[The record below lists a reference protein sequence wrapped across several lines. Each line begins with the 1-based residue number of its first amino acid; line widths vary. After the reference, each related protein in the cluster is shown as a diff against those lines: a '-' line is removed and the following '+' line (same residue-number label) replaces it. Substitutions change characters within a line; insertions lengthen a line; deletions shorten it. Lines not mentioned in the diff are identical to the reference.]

1 MRRFF
6 TALYA
11 FAVLATL
18 SAAPVFASGGKLTGK
33 VVDAKTGE
41 PLSGAS
47 VRVEGT
53 QLGAAVGLDG
63 IYVILNLPPNTYSV
77 TVTSVGYTKTTVR
90 GIVVNSDLTTFQ
102 NFNVEPASVGLPE
115 VVVEAQKKL
124 IDITQTSGRSIMTAS
139 QISSL
144 PAGNLQTILATSPS
158 AYNGYIRGGK
168 RFETSYIVDGID
180 LSDKTYESANNANSL
195 FSSYLAVNKTFRQN
209 NNLVEVGSDAL
220 QEVSVNTTSSL
231 RYSPATAGVV
241 DMTLKQGSGKIT
253 GMVTAKYASSLQA
266 AGMNVYTG
274 LLPDGTTA
282 ESKYLTEKTS
292 LAASGNTAKANRYTW
307 TPSEYWYASKP
318 TENLEFNLA
327 GGLLN
332 NLGFMIDAKY
342 INSYGMYPNDF
353 HRSLNATA
361 TVDWAIQPTL
371 KLTAVGI
378 LSDQGYF
385 LGWRNSMYN
394 ENFKFYL
401 QGVPRY
407 AMGTAAGSL
416 KLVKSLSDKTYYEV
430 QATYT
435 DSPDKVGFITSG
447 GQINPIGVTT
457 GDFLTFADPAEI
469 KRYVSN
475 IDLSKFFS
483 VAPQNETP
491 SAASFPSSSPY
502 KLSRPGVY
510 YENQDVQQYNVR
522 ADINSQVTPHHLLS
536 GGVNLQMYNYH
547 NLRRFSPSGY
557 LDVEEYTVH
566 PKQYGIYAQDRI
578 DYSGVIV
585 NVGAR
590 VDGWDA
596 GAKGIGNF
604 FAPYTLV
611 PDSEVFGGVNPNGT
625 PEVIKFNNMV
635 VNRTKTIPVK
645 WLFEPMIGI
654 SHPISEN
661 ASMYYSFSRTMQP
674 LPFSAL
680 YGISYQKFHTSLPN
694 VSAVGSDPME
704 STNYEMGLQY
714 AVSNYLGVNVSAY
727 YRTIKNYNQMAF
739 QVVPRAGIGSTYYL
753 YFYGGNADAR
763 GIELT
768 LRSNALP
775 VGDFMR
781 LTSVLTYTYSYVRS
795 LVGGTALRGQNN
807 TTFYTTT
814 GDSAKYGGGLPFGNA
829 NYYAGYEQ
837 SILGSNSSSFAGY
850 DRPNRVTFILNFD
863 FPKPISSVPVDFHLN
878 TFTTY
883 QSGFLYPISASD
895 PRSRE
900 IGTAPYNMRTDLR
913 FEADFSVAGL
923 SFTPF
928 VEVLNVFNRVNII
941 AYDNS
946 TAGQLLWEQKG
957 IPTGPYGWAV
967 LPDGS
972 SVYDIGR
979 EVYFGLSINF

>member
-1 MRRFF
+1 MRRFY

-11 FAVLATL
+11 FAALAML

-41 PLSGAS
+41 PISGAS
-47 VRVEGT
+47 VRIDGT
-53 QLGAAVGLDG
+53 QMGAAADLDG
-63 IYVILNLPPNTYSV
+63 TYVILNIPPNTYDV
-77 TVTSVGYTKTTVR
+77 TVTSVGYTKTTVK
-90 GIVVNSDLTTFQ
+90 GVVINSDLTTFQ
-102 NFNVEPASVGLPE
+102 NFKVEPASVGLPE

-124 IDITQTSGRSIMTAS
+124 IDITQTSGRSIMTS
-139 QISSL
+139 TQITAL
-144 PAGNLQTILATSPS
+144 PAANLQAILATSPS
-158 AYNGYIRGGK
+158 TFNGYIRGGK

-180 LSDKTYESANNANSL
+180 LSDKTFESANNANSL
-195 FSSYLAVNKTFRQN
+195 FTTYLAVNQTFRDN
-209 NNLVEVGSDAL
+209 NSLVDLGSDAL
-220 QEVSVNTTSSL
+220 QEVTVNTSSNL
-231 RYSPATAGVV
+231 RYSPTTAGVV
-241 DMTLKQGSGKIT
+241 DMTLRQGSGKIT
-253 GMVTAKYASSLQA
+253 GAATIKYASSLEA
-266 AGMNVYTG
+266 AGLNVYTG

-282 ESKYLTEKTS
+282 QSKYLDEKAN
-292 LAASGNTAKANRYTW
+292 LAAAGNTAKADRYTW
-307 TPSEYWYASKP
+307 TPGEYWYGNKP
-318 TENLEFNLA
+318 TTNAQFNLA

-332 NLGFMIDAKY
+332 NLGFMVDAKY
-342 INSYGMYPNDF
+342 INTYGMYPNDF

-371 KLTAVGI
+371 KLTAIGI
-378 LSDQGYF
+378 LADQGYF

-394 ENFKFYL
+394 EDFKFFL

-407 AMGTAAGSL
+407 SMGTAAGSL
-416 KLVKSLSDKTYYEV
+416 KLVNTLSDKTYYEV

-435 DSPDKVGFITSG
+435 DSPDEVGFISSG
-447 GQINPIGVTT
+447 GQINPLGVTT
-457 GDFLTFADPAEI
+457 GDFLTFADPAQI
-469 KRYVSN
+469 KQYVSN
-475 IDLSKFFS
+475 IDLTKFFS

-491 SAASFPSSSPY
+491 TEASFPSSSPY
-502 KLSRPGVY
+502 KLMRPGVY

-522 ADINSQVTPHHLLS
+522 ADINSQVTPHHLLTA
-536 GGVNLQMYNYH
+536 GVNLQMYNYH

-557 LDVEEYTVH
+557 LDSEDYTVH
-566 PKQYGIYAQDRI
+566 PKQYGAYVQDRI

-585 NVGAR
+585 NAGLR

-596 GAKGIGNF
+596 GAKEIGNF

-611 PDSEVFGGVNPNGT
+611 PDSEVLGGVNPNGT
-625 PEVIKFNNMV
+625 PEVIKFSNMV
-635 VNRTKTIPVK
+635 VNRTKTVPVK

-654 SHPISEN
+654 SHPISED
-661 ASMYYSFSRTMQP
+661 ASMYYSFSRSMQP

-694 VSAVGSDPME
+694 VTLVSQDPMQ

-714 AVSNYLGVNVSAY
+714 LVSTYLGINVSAY
-727 YRTIKNYNQMAF
+727 YRTIKNYNPMSF
-739 QVVPRAGIGSTYYL
+739 QVVPRAGVGSTYYVL
-753 YFYGGNADAR
+753 FYGGNADAR
-763 GIELT
+763 GVELT
-768 LRSNALP
+768 LRSTSLP
-775 VGDFMR
+775 VGNFLK
-781 LTSVLTYTYSYVRS
+781 LTSILTYTYSYVRA
-795 LVGGTALRGQNN
+795 LTGGTALRGQNN

-814 GDSAKYGGGLPFGNA
+814 GDSAKYDGSLPFGNA

-837 SILGSNSSSFAGY
+837 PILGSNTSAFSGY

-863 FPKPISSVPVDFHLN
+863 IPRPFSSVPVDFHLN

-883 QSGFLYPISASD
+883 ESGFLYRLLAAD

-913 FEADFSVAGL
+913 FEADFTAAGL
-923 SFTPF
+923 RFTPF
-928 VEVLNVFNRVNII
+928 VEVLNAFNRVNII

-946 TAGQLLWEQKG
+946 TAGQILWEQKG

-979 EVYFGLSINF
+979 QVYFGISVNF

>member
-1 MRRFF
+1 MRRFYK
-6 TALYA
+6 ALYV
-11 FAVLATL
+11 FAALAMF
-18 SAAPVFASGGKLTGK
+18 SAGPVFASGGKLTGK

-41 PLSGAS
+41 PISGAS
-47 VRVEGT
+47 VRIEGT
-53 QLGAAVGLDG
+53 QLGAAVDLDG
-63 IYVILNLPPNTYSV
+63 AYVILNIPPNTYNV

-90 GIVVNSDLTTFQ
+90 GVVINSDLTTFQ

-115 VVVEAQKKL
+115 VVVEAQRKL
-124 IDITQTSGRSIMTAS
+124 IDITQTSGRSIMTSS
-139 QISSL
+139 QITAL
-144 PAGNLQTILATSPS
+144 PAADLQSILATSPS
-158 AYNGYIRGGK
+158 SFNGYIRGGR
-168 RFETSYIVDGID
+168 RFETSYVVDGID
-180 LSDKTYESANNANSL
+180 LSDKTYEAANAGNSL
-195 FSSYLAVNKTFRQN
+195 FNTYLAVNKTFRQSN
-209 NNLVEVGSDAL
+209 SLVDLGSESL

-231 RYSPATAGVV
+231 KYSPATAGVV

-253 GMVTAKYASSLQA
+253 GMATVKYASSLQA
-266 AGMNVYTG
+266 AGLNVYTG

-282 ESKYLTEKTS
+282 ESKYLGDRTS
-292 LAASGNTAKANRYTW
+292 LIAAGNTAKADRYTW
-307 TPSEYWYASKP
+307 TPGEYWYGNKP
-318 TENLEFNLA
+318 TENLQFNLA

-332 NLGFMIDAKY
+332 NLGFMVDAKY
-342 INSYGMYPNDF
+342 VNSYGMYPNDF
-353 HRSLNATA
+353 NRSLNATA

-371 KLTAVGI
+371 KLTAIGI
-378 LSDQGYF
+378 LADQGYF

-394 ENFKFYL
+394 ENFKFFL

-407 AMGTAAGSL
+407 SMGTAAGSL
-416 KLVKSLSDKTYYEV
+416 KLVNTLSDKTYYEI
-430 QATYT
+430 QASYT
-435 DSPDKVGFITSG
+435 DSPDEVGFITSG
-447 GQINPIGVTT
+447 GQINPLGVTT
-457 GDFLTFADPAEI
+457 GDFLTFADPAQI
-469 KRYVSN
+469 KQYVSN
-475 IDLSKFFS
+475 IDLTKFFS

-491 SAASFPSSSPY
+491 SSASFPSSSPY

-510 YENQDVQQYNVR
+510 YENQDVQQYNLR
-522 ADINSQVTPHHLLS
+522 ADINSQVTPHHLLT
-536 GGVNLQMYNYH
+536 GGVNVQLYNYH

-557 LDVEEYTVH
+557 LDTEDYTVH
-566 PKQYGIYAQDRI
+566 PKQYGAYVQDRI

-585 NVGAR
+585 NAGLR
-590 VDGWDA
+590 VDGWDP
-596 GAKGIGNF
+596 GAKEIGNF

-611 PDSEVFGGVNPNGT
+611 PDSEVLGGVNPNGT

-635 VNRTKTIPVK
+635 VNRTKSVPVK

-674 LPFSAL
+674 EPFSAI

-694 VSAVGSDPME
+694 ASLVSQDPMQ

-714 AVSNYLGVNVSAY
+714 MVSNYLGINVSAY

-739 QVVPRAGIGSTYYL
+739 GVVPRAGIGSTYYI

-763 GIELT
+763 GVELT

-781 LTSVLTYTYSYVRS
+781 LTSVLTYTYSYVRA
-795 LVGGTALRGQNN
+795 LVGATALRGQNN

-814 GDSAKYGGGLPFGNA
+814 GDSAKYNGGLPFGNS

-837 SILGSNSSSFAGY
+837 SVLGGNSSSFAGY

-863 FPKPISSVPVDFHLN
+863 FPRLISSLPVDFHLN

-883 QSGFLYPISASD
+883 ETGFLYHITASD
-895 PRSRE
+895 PRNRE
-900 IGTAPYNMRTDLR
+900 IGTGPYNLRTDLR
-913 FEADFSVAGL
+913 LEADFSVAGL
-923 SFTPF
+923 RLAPF
-928 VEVLNVFNRVNII
+928 VEVLNAFNKVNVI

-946 TAGQLLWEQKG
+946 TAGQILWEQKG
-957 IPTGPYGWAV
+957 IATGPYGWAV

-979 EVYFGLSINF
+979 EVYFGVSIGF